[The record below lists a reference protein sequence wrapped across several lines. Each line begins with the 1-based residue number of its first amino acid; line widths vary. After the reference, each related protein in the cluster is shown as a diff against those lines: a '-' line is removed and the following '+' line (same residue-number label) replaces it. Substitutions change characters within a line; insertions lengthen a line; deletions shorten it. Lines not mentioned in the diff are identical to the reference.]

1 MTYVER
7 AFLQI
12 NESKRIKGAD
22 SIDFCACYTVDIYQ
36 NFCSG
41 ILMRFKQVG
50 VAKGGMRAL
59 KAVVLLTIALMC
71 HFSLA
76 ADSDTEGVVSKIVTM
91 PVVNGKHIVRIYFSS
106 YISDRWGCL
115 QNQGYIEANDA
126 TTTLDGKGL
135 DRLLALAATA
145 FATGK
150 MLGIDSPG
158 TNPCTDANMFWLI
171 Q

>member
-1 MTYVER
+1 MK
-7 AFLQI
+7 I
-12 NESKRIKGAD
+12 
-22 SIDFCACYTVDIYQ
+22 
-36 NFCSG
+36 
-41 ILMRFKQVG
+41 M
-50 VAKGGMRAL
+50 
-59 KAVVLLTIALMC
+59 KAIVMLVIVFMC
-71 HFSLA
+71 NFSLA
-76 ADSDTEGVVSKIVTM
+76 ADSDTEGMVSKIATM
-91 PVVNGKHIVRIYFSS
+91 PVVNGKHTVRIYFAS

-126 TTTLDGKGL
+126 TTSLDGKGL

-150 MLGIDSPG
+150 MLGVDSPG